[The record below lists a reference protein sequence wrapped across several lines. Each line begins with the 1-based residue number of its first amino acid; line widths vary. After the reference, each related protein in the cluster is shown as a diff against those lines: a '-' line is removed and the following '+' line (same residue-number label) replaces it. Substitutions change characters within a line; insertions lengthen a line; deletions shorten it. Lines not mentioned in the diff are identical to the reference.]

1 MPNRLHRRGF
11 RAGRRLIGARALL
24 PVLVAALTAPPAL
37 TAQDQ
42 APLTITELYRAVDAT
57 NPSLRAAGASARAS
71 LARVPGARRLPDPQL
86 EFQLMNRDLPGFE
99 LNDPLGMTQLQVMQM
114 VPLPGKL
121 GLAGNVAQARAEAEG
136 IRVADVAW
144 EQRARAAMAFYDLY
158 RASAVLDV
166 SRGTLRLL
174 EDLSTVVTRMYAV
187 GEARQAD
194 VLRAQ
199 LEIGRMSAE
208 IEQMEAMRSAMRAR
222 LNALLDRGPDMPVG
236 TPVMPELPDSTLP
249 GDSLL
254 ARALA
259 YRPMLRAGEQDLHAA
274 GEAERLAHREIWP
287 DLTIGAIYGQRPMD
301 GGGTE
306 RMLSLMLGVNVPL
319 WAGSRQLK
327 MRDEAAAMRQ
337 MAQADLDAMRAE
349 TRGRIGELVT
359 ELGRTRRLRSLYL
372 HSILPQA
379 EATATSAR
387 TAYQVGNVDFMTL
400 LDALMAVNTY
410 RELVPQLEAQEGQA
424 FAELEMLTGL
434 PLVPGVP
441 TVEDTIPGG
450 SQ

>member
-1 MPNRLHRRGF
+1 
-11 RAGRRLIGARALL
+11 
-24 PVLVAALTAPPAL
+24 
-37 TAQDQ
+37 
-42 APLTITELYRAVDAT
+42 
-57 NPSLRAAGASARAS
+57 
-71 LARVPGARRLPDPQL
+71 
-86 EFQLMNRDLPGFE
+86 
-99 LNDPLGMTQLQVMQM
+99 
-114 VPLPGKL
+114 
-121 GLAGNVAQARAEAEG
+121 
-136 IRVADVAW
+136 
-144 EQRARAAMAFYDLY
+144 
-158 RASAVLDV
+158 
-166 SRGTLRLL
+166 
-174 EDLSTVVTRMYAV
+174 
-187 GEARQAD
+187 
-194 VLRAQ
+194 
-199 LEIGRMSAE
+199 
-208 IEQMEAMRSAMRAR
+208 
-222 LNALLDRGPDMPVG
+222 
-236 TPVMPELPDSTLP
+236 
-249 GDSLL
+249 
-254 ARALA
+254 
-259 YRPMLRAGEQDLHAA
+259 
-274 GEAERLAHREIWP
+274 
-287 DLTIGAIYGQRPMD
+287 MD